1 MDYLKIGQYL
11 TELRKFYK
19 ITQDELANHLSV
31 SRQAVSRWETG
42 TSVPSI
48 EILLKLSALYGITI
62 NEILEADITNIK
74 YQKDIVFPGKI
85 DKKKN
90 IFVIGCGRWGSFIAW
105 YLDRIGHNVT
115 LYGRSSSANMKQFL
129 ETRKNDYLSLPE
141 SIHLTTDYESIVAAD
156 VIVISVGSQVL
167 YQIAD
172 ELKKRAVCNKT
183 IVLCMKGIEIETG
196 RRLTQV
202 MDDTV
207 DHSNKLAVWLGPGH
221 VQEFYRGIP
230 NCMVIDSN
238 DEFVKADLVK
248 SFSSDLIRFYYGT
261 DLIGSEIGGAAK
273 NVIGIAAGMLDGLD
287 MASLKGALMARGTR
301 EIGRLI
307 AAMGG
312 DENSAYGLCHLGDY
326 EATLFSKHSQNRMF
340 GECFVQKKEY
350 GKLAEGYY
358 TVKALRNLGKNYG
371 VELPICEAVYLVL
384 YEDVPIKEAFGKL
397 FQRSLKNEF

>member
-48 EILLKLSALYGITI
+48 EILLKLSELYGITI

-141 SIHLTTDYESIVAAD
+141 SIHLTTDYESIAAAD